1 MSKINFTNEQWDA
14 IFDAYE
20 ELLLIMKEQYE
31 EAEEYDFPLALEEV
45 RTIHNLISEMEKE
58 VVSLYSNDESP
69 FYTA

>member
-1 MSKINFTNEQWDA
+1 MDKINFTNEQWDT

-20 ELLLIMKEQYE
+20 ELLLIMK
-31 EAEEYDFPLALEEV
+31 EEYDFPLALEEV

>member
-1 MSKINFTNEQWDA
+1 MGKINFTNEQWDT

-20 ELLLIMKEQYE
+20 ELLLIMK
-31 EAEEYDFPLALEEV
+31 EEYDFPLALEEV

>member
-31 EAEEYDFPLALEEV
+31 EAEEYDFPLALEAV
-45 RTIHNLISEMEKE
+45 NHHLNSEMEKE
-58 VVSLYSNDESP
+58 VVSLYDNDESP
-69 FYTA
+69 FHTA

>member
-1 MSKINFTNEQWDA
+1 MDKINFTNEQWDA

-20 ELLLIMKEQYE
+20 ELLLIMKEQG
-31 EAEEYDFPLALEEV
+31 EAEGYDFPLALEEV

-58 VVSLYSNDESP
+58 VVSLYSNDQRS

>member
-20 ELLLIMKEQYE
+20 ELLLIMKEQG
-31 EAEEYDFPLALEEV
+31 EAEGYDFPLALEEV

>member
-1 MSKINFTNEQWDA
+1 MDKINFTNEQWDA

>member
-1 MSKINFTNEQWDA
+1 MDKINFTNEQWDA

-20 ELLLIMKEQYE
+20 ELLLIMKEQG
-31 EAEEYDFPLALEEV
+31 EAEGYDFPLALEEV

>member
-1 MSKINFTNEQWDA
+1 MDKINFTNEQWDA

-20 ELLLIMKEQYE
+20 ELLLIMKEQG